1 MTIRS
6 TFHILV
12 LLVVLLIFSS
22 HSVFGRSPRP
32 TKPEVEIKQNPA
44 EVQAKRDAEA
54 DMNKLLWTGVG
65 FAVYGFLLTGVA
77 AGAHIGHAASPEG
90 GGSDFTISDG
100 AVNGAVCGGTVGM
113 TFGLVTI
120 WAVDSYKLTP
130 PPERLLG
137 KSPQYIDVY
146 TDVYKTRTQQLRGQ
160 YVAGGCGL
168 AAMIVMIVVL
178 IEEQI

>member
-1 MTIRS
+1 
-6 TFHILV
+6 
-12 LLVVLLIFSS
+12 
-22 HSVFGRSPRP
+22 
-32 TKPEVEIKQNPA
+32 
-44 EVQAKRDAEA
+44 
-54 DMNKLLWTGVG
+54 
-65 FAVYGFLLTGVA
+65 
-77 AGAHIGHAASPEG
+77 
-90 GGSDFTISDG
+90 
-100 AVNGAVCGGTVGM
+100 M